1 MKVISMARLII
12 SWIRSGGCMEAP
24 SWRHRCTNN
33 GYHKSV
39 ATVVVAAVDEDVVAG
54 CMASVTVPEA
64 VDKTKEGEAATDEFR

>member
-24 SWRHRCTNN
+24 SWRHICTND

-39 ATVVVAAVDEDVVAG
+39 VAVVVVVVAKAMVDGHMAAV
-54 CMASVTVPEA
+54 TIL
-64 VDKTKEGEAATDEFR
+64 